1 MAEFSKRR
9 RVLVKVGG
17 ETCKDVADRARLA
30 RDLQQV
36 VASGAQLCVVHGA
49 GPQITELG
57 KRLGLSS
64 VFRGGR
70 RVTDAPMLQA
80 AAMAMTG
87 QVGADLLA
95 ACLAVGVRA
104 VSTPSASAGLVVGRK
119 RPPKPVPGE
128 ESLVDFGLVAD
139 VAEVDPALLQA
150 LWGADMVPLLSSLV
164 CDVDGQLLNLNA
176 DTLVTALVQA
186 LEIDDVILVTGVPGV
201 YRDLA
206 DPASH
211 LPELTD
217 EDLPRLISSGA
228 VHGGMVAKL
237 EEVGAILKKGAQRV
251 ALVGFQQDRG
261 IASALAGGE
270 GLRTMVRRS
279 KV

>member
-1 MAEFSKRR
+1 MAEFARQR

-17 ETCKDVADRARLA
+17 ETCKDPADRQRLA

-57 KRLGLSS
+57 KQLGLAS

-87 QVGADLLA
+87 QVGAELLA
-95 ACLAVGVRA
+95 ACLAQGVAA
-104 VSTPSASAGLVVGRK
+104 VSTPAASAGLVVGKK

-128 ESLVDFGLVAD
+128 EELVDFGLVAD
-139 VAEVDPALLQA
+139 VAEVRPQLLEA
-150 LWGADMVPLLSSLV
+150 LWGAGLVPLLSSLV
-164 CDVDGQLLNLNA
+164 CDQAGQLLNLNA

-186 LEIDDVILVTGVPGV
+186 LHVDDVILVTGVPGV

-206 DPASH
+206 DPATH
-211 LPELTD
+211 LPDLSADEL
-217 EDLPRLISSGA
+217 PGLISSGA
-228 VHGGMVAKL
+228 VQGGMVAKL

-251 ALVGFQQDRG
+251 ALVGYQQEQA
-261 IASALAGGE
+261 IALALSGGP
-270 GLRTMVRRS
+270 GIRTVVRRS
-279 KV
+279 PA